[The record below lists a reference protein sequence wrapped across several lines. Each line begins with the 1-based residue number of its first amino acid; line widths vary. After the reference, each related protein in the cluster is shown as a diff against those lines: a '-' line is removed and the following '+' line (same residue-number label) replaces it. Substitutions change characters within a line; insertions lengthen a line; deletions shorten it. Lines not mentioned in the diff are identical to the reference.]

1 MLTILVD
8 TSADLGTTV
17 GGKTLTAWVQAAL
30 TSVTDGEITDTA
42 GMWTSSSEETPG
54 GYTQVVT
61 TGPLS
66 GKVGN
71 QTRSAALAAAITDL
85 SPGGRRWIY
94 GGIIAAD
101 ASAVSGAI
109 ANRDDRLVVITTGAD
124 ATPNTSRAKVINA
137 VKSGAGSVRVDIIG
151 LGTEVPSTAY
161 NEIATA
167 GGGIYVPVTDP
178 STLTQQ
184 LTDLLTLE

>member
-66 GKVGN
+66 GKVGS

-101 ASAVSGAI
+101 ASALSGAI